1 MRFKQAR
8 RIIESIGWKLDRVRG
23 SHYIFTKNETELIL
37 AQHTKDLP
45 IFMRRKIDKL
55 IKEHEQ
61 LQKVVEGEQDTTSF
75 QGPSEEHHDGYQLS
89 QGCEV

>member
-8 RIIESIGWKLDRVRG
+8 RIIEGIGWKLDRVRG
-23 SHYIFTKNETELIL
+23 SHYIFVKNNVELIL

-55 IKEHEQ
+55 VKEHEQ
-61 LQKVVEGEQDTTSF
+61 VQKVVAGEEDSDQLGRF
-75 QGPSEEHHDGYQLS
+75 QTIDGIS
-89 QGCEV
+89 I